1 MHENIKLEFLRNIQL
16 FSSLTD
22 EELNEIS
29 SKITLEEFKKNEI
42 VLYEEDTN
50 EFMYIILFGKV
61 KVVQTTED
69 GKEIILA
76 IHKSNDFFGEISLID
91 GKTSP
96 ATVLTTEN
104 SLIAIISKKDFFLL
118 LSNQE
123 KVLDRLLQILCL
135 RLRESW
141 KRIYILNFKNA
152 SERVKML
159 FLMLSYDNGKKTP
172 EGVILNI
179 KLTHQNIADMTGL
192 SRETVTRVLDKW
204 QKTEDITILK
214 NKFIR
219 LNPKFLQKE
228 LKV

>member
-22 EELNEIS
+22 NELNEIS

-219 LNPKFLQKE
+219 LNPNFLQKD

>member
-50 EFMYIILFGKV
+50 QFMYIILFGKV

-219 LNPKFLQKE
+219 LNPKFLQKD